1 MNDVPVGEDED
12 EGMVKFLKVK
22 LKFLKVKLKFL
33 EVKSLFLEV
42 IQQVVAIDLLGHQK
56 RRQKNWTSGRST
68 QNLDTIKDGQ

>member
-22 LKFLKVKLKFL
+22 LKFL

-42 IQQVVAIDLLGHQK
+42 NIQQVVAIELLRHQK
-56 RRQKNWTSGRST
+56 RRQKN
-68 QNLDTIKDGQ
+68 

>member
-22 LKFLKVKLKFL
+22 LKFLEVKIKFL

-42 IQQVVAIDLLGHQK
+42 NIQQVVAIELLRHQK
-56 RRQKNWTSGRST
+56 RRQKN
-68 QNLDTIKDGQ
+68 

>member
-1 MNDVPVGEDED
+1 MNDLPVGED

-42 IQQVVAIDLLGHQK
+42 IQQVVAIELLGHQK
-56 RRQKNWTSGRST
+56 RRQKN
-68 QNLDTIKDGQ
+68 

>member
-22 LKFLKVKLKFL
+22 LKFLKVKLKFVDVKLKFL

-42 IQQVVAIDLLGHQK
+42 IQQVVAIELLGHQK
-56 RRQKNWTSGRST
+56 RRQKN
-68 QNLDTIKDGQ
+68 

>member
-22 LKFLKVKLKFL
+22 LKFL

-42 IQQVVAIDLLGHQK
+42 MTHSQMLGKVESGGGPFFKVVLEC
-56 RRQKNWTSGRST
+56 
-68 QNLDTIKDGQ
+68 

>member
-22 LKFLKVKLKFL
+22 LKFL

-42 IQQVVAIDLLGHQK
+42 IQQLVAIELLGHQK
-56 RRQKNWTSGRST
+56 RRQKLN
-68 QNLDTIKDGQ
+68 K

>member
-22 LKFLKVKLKFL
+22 LKFL

-42 IQQVVAIDLLGHQK
+42 MTHSQMLGKVESGEGPFFKVVLEC
-56 RRQKNWTSGRST
+56 
-68 QNLDTIKDGQ
+68 

>member
-22 LKFLKVKLKFL
+22 LKFL

-42 IQQVVAIDLLGHQK
+42 MTHSQMLGK
-56 RRQKNWTSGRST
+56 VEYGLPTK
-68 QNLDTIKDGQ
+68 I

>member
-22 LKFLKVKLKFL
+22 LKFL

-42 IQQVVAIDLLGHQK
+42 IQQLVAIELLGHQK
-56 RRQKNWTSGRST
+56 RRQKS
-68 QNLDTIKDGQ
+68 